1 MDKSSLEFGGGVSM
15 KQITLDAK
23 DASPSEEGP
32 IDEMVLD
39 FLIDKGIIPSS
50 FRWKLVIEY
59 EENVK

>member
-23 DASPSEEGP
+23 DATASEEAP
-32 IDEMVLD
+32 IDDMVLD
-39 FLIDKGIIPSS
+39 FLIERGIIPSS

>member
-1 MDKSSLEFGGGVSM
+1 M

-39 FLIDKGIIPSS
+39 FLLT
-50 FRWKLVIEY
+50 RV
-59 EENVK
+59 

>member
-1 MDKSSLEFGGGVSM
+1 M
-15 KQITLDAK
+15 KKITLDNK
-23 DASPSEEGP
+23 DATPSEEGP

-39 FLIDKGIIPSS
+39 FLVERGIMPSS

>member
-1 MDKSSLEFGGGVSM
+1 M

-23 DASPSEEGP
+23 DATQSEEGP

-39 FLIDKGIIPSS
+39 FLIDRGIMPSS

-59 EENVK
+59 EDNTK

>member
-1 MDKSSLEFGGGVSM
+1 M

-59 EENVK
+59 EENVKGLI

>member
-1 MDKSSLEFGGGVSM
+1 M

-39 FLIDKGIIPSS
+39 FLIIPSS